1 MLAAHGGVETGS
13 HVGIG
18 PILRSR
24 HPATGS
30 LGMGFHFATQA
41 RRIEGSSSK
50 TMPGWQPEHGSQTVC
65 ASELAARWAPVL
77 SSLDPCRHGTCV
89 SACRVDQYDGWR
101 ISYIRRRM
109 TNE

>member
-50 TMPGWQPEHGSQTVC
+50 TMPGWQPEHGSQTV
-65 ASELAARWAPVL
+65 ARGSWL
-77 SSLDPCRHGTCV
+77 LFGRRFCRHSIHAVTARVFRRAV
-89 SACRVDQYDGWR
+89 STSTTVGG
-101 ISYIRRRM
+101 
-109 TNE
+109 